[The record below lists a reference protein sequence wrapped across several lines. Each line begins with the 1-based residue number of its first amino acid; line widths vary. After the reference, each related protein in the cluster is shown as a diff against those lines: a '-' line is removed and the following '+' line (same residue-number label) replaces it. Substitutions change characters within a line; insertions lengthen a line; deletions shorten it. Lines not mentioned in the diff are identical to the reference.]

1 MNTNKIKITNSAP
14 HSVTLFLEPWA
25 EEFELTPGK
34 TINFELETTE
44 ANNLQLEYV
53 DKELAIYGDLNSK
66 LTIYRHETAVWR
78 SYNF

>member
-14 HSVTLFLEPWA
+14 HSVTLFLETWA

-34 TINFELETTE
+34 TINVELETTE

-53 DKELAIYGDLNSK
+53 DKG
-66 LTIYRHETAVWR
+66 
-78 SYNF
+78 